1 VEFPQDREEKRRAL
15 LRAVENVRG
24 VLEAHADEAE
34 EMRTLPAASVAAL
47 RDSGLL
53 ALKLP
58 AVLGGAEADP
68 MTQFE
73 VFEAASYIDPSAGWC
88 LFIGAASAGMPAAF
102 LPDSA
107 IAKIFAGGRIPN
119 FAASLTPGATMVP
132 VEGGYRLSGRCSW
145 ASGIRH
151 SDYISMRGEV
161 VREGRGCPREFRV
174 CVVPVKDGQIHDNWH
189 VMGLKGTGSCDFS
202 VTDLFVPQDFT
213 HDAMAKPVRGG
224 PMYGLTFL
232 GYVAPEAPA
241 FALGVARRALDEVIA
256 LARSKAR
263 GYTKSVPLAGRA
275 VFQRAIAESELRL
288 RAARAMMLETL
299 EKSWA
304 TISARPAAE
313 PPMLAELRAA
323 GAFVM
328 DLALE
333 VTTAAFR
340 YGAGS
345 AVRLGSLL
353 QRCLRDLQTASTHLI
368 VNDSSYE
375 NYGQFILGLP
385 GADPMA

>member
-1 VEFPQDREEKRRAL
+1 RQPRAYRRTSTPPCSLRSASLLSSSYGISSRSLTLWTARRQFNLSVRASKRVFRDDAAVDLRNLKTDLSAVDAGACAAVDREANVEFPQDREEKRRAL

-145 ASGIRH
+145 ASGIRQ

-263 GYTKSVPLAGRA
+263 GYTKSVPLAG
-275 VFQRAIAESELRL
+275 
-288 RAARAMMLETL
+288 
-299 EKSWA
+299 
-304 TISARPAAE
+304 
-313 PPMLAELRAA
+313 
-323 GAFVM
+323 
-328 DLALE
+328 
-333 VTTAAFR
+333 
-340 YGAGS
+340 
-345 AVRLGSLL
+345 
-353 QRCLRDLQTASTHLI
+353 
-368 VNDSSYE
+368 
-375 NYGQFILGLP
+375 
-385 GADPMA
+385 

>member
-1 VEFPQDREEKRRAL
+1 MEFPQDREEKRSAL
-15 LRAVENVRG
+15 LRAVEDVRG
-24 VLEAHADEAE
+24 VLEAGADEAE
-34 EMRTLPAASVAAL
+34 ELRTLPAATIAAL
-47 RDSGLL
+47 RQSGLL

-107 IAKIFAGGRIPN
+107 IAKVFAGGRIPT

-132 VEGGYRLSGRCSW
+132 VEGGFRLTGRWSW
-145 ASGIRH
+145 VSGIRH
-151 SDYISMRGEV
+151 SEYVSVRGEV
-161 VREGRGCPREFRV
+161 VREGRGRREFRV
-174 CVVPVKDGQIHDNWH
+174 CLVPVKDGRIHDNWH
-189 VMGLKGTGSCDFS
+189 VMGLKGTGSCDFA
-202 VTDLFVPQDFT
+202 VTDLFVPQDFS
-213 HDAMAKPVRGG
+213 HDAAAAPLRGG
-224 PMYGLTFL
+224 PMYRLTFL

-256 LARSKAR
+256 LARSKSR
-263 GYTKSVPLAGRA
+263 GYTRQVPLAGRG
-275 VFQRAIAESELRL
+275 VFQRAIAEGDLRL
-288 RAARAMMLETL
+288 RAARAMVLEVL

-304 TISARPAAE
+304 EIGGRTTAE
-313 PPMLAELRAA
+313 PRMLAELRAA
-323 GAFVM
+323 GALAM

-333 VTTAAFR
+333 VATTAFR

-345 AVRLGSLL
+345 AVRLSSVL

-368 VNDSSYE
+368 VSDSSYE
-375 NYGQFILGLP
+375 NYAQFILGLP